1 MTENELTRRRYLQG
15 AAGVGAT
22 LAAAGCTGGSGG
34 GEGEST
40 ATNELEVLHA
50 WTGGDGKKAVENLI
64 STWNEEHPDIDSN
77 FKAIGGGANQNLKS
91 VLNTR
96 FSNDDPPSA
105 FQDWPGKNFARYEGV
120 LGDISSVWEGD
131 GGLAEAHVDRAAQ
144 ICKQD
149 GTYHAVPIGS
159 HRLNCL
165 FYNVSVVEEAGV
177 DPDSL
182 TSASKLLDAMDT
194 VASETDKVPLA
205 HGMKAPWTTLQL
217 WAAVMLSVGGFDD
230 YMTFVNEG
238 GAKSS
243 VTEAFEVTK
252 TMLSDYI
259 EEGAAST
266 GFTGANQMIMDGE
279 AAFIHQG
286 NWAAGAF
293 RNKSDFAYDE
303 DWGFKTFPGTEGMYT
318 FHTDAF
324 LYPSNNPSPEATET
338 WMEFV
343 GSKEAQVAFNK
354 FKGSIPTRTDVSKD
368 EFGPYLQ
375 ETIDDFAAAD
385 EYPPT
390 LAHGLAVVPGKMSD
404 LKGALTSDF
413 TGPYNV
419 ESATDKFV
427 STVQA

>member
-1 MTENELTRRRYLQG
+1 MTEDISRRRYLQG

-22 LAAAGCTGGSGG
+22 LAAAGCTGGGG
-34 GEGEST
+34 SSNT
-40 ATNELEVLHA
+40 LEVLHA

-64 STWNEEHPDIDSN
+64 STFKEEHSEVDTN

-120 LGDISSVWEGD
+120 LGDISSVWTGD
-131 GGLAEAHVDRAAQ
+131 GGLEEAHVEEAAEL
-144 ICKQD
+144 CRQD
-149 GTYHAVPIGS
+149 GTYHAVPVGS

-165 FYNVSVVEEAGV
+165 FYNVSVLEEAGV

-182 TSASKLLDAMDT
+182 TSASKLMDAMET
-194 VASETDKVPLA
+194 VATETDKTPLA

-217 WAAVMLSVGGFDD
+217 WAAVMLSTGGHDA
-230 YMTFVNEG
+230 YMDFVENG
-238 GAKSS
+238 GSKGA
-243 VTEAFEVTK
+243 VREAFSATK
-252 TMLSDYI
+252 TMLEEYI
-259 EEGAAST
+259 PEGAAST
-266 GFTGANQMIMDGE
+266 GFTGANQMIMDGK

-293 RNKSDFAYDE
+293 RNKEDFAYDE

-324 LYPSNNPSPEATET
+324 LYPANNPSPNATET

-343 GSKEAQVAFNK
+343 GSKQGQVAFNK
-354 FKGSIPTRTDVSKD
+354 FKGSIPTRTDVDES

-375 ETIDDFAAAD
+375 ETIQDFAEA
-385 EYPPT
+385 EQKPPT
-390 LAHGLAVVPGKMSD
+390 LAHGLAVSPSKISD

-419 ESATDKFV
+419 EGATEKFV
-427 STVQA
+427 STVQS